1 MTVPLP
7 DMEWLYSSKYN
18 VARKCVKCKSTKWND
33 ISEGIIECKE
43 CGNKEEV

>member
-7 DMEWLYSSKYN
+7 DMEWLYSSNYN
-18 VARKCVKCKSTKWND
+18 ASRTCAKCKSTEWND
-33 ISEGIIECKE
+33 IAEGIIECKE